1 MVFPSNNLSVQH
13 ESGVGLE
20 FWALDALKMV
30 DTEKESVHVAGA
42 EEWRATLREVKAK
55 MKPFDWTFTTA
66 YNGTLTST
74 GVTSIKVRY
83 NVLGTMTTHTSSL

>member
-42 EEWRATLREVKAK
+42 EEWRATRSVHG
-55 MKPFDWTFTTA
+55 DGA
-66 YNGTLTST
+66 YKN
-74 GVTSIKVRY
+74 I
-83 NVLGTMTTHTSSL
+83 